1 MSFTRTDL
9 RAEDRSIRRAV
20 AAAKVGDMEALQ
32 FLYTRYADDVLGFV
46 TSFVHDH
53 HDAEDITQSVFAK
66 LMSSILKYEQRDV
79 PFRAWILRVS
89 RNAALDHMRSRRATP
104 FGEIRTTDE
113 ASDQLQFE
121 RSEGLRQAISALPN
135 DQREV
140 LVLRHISGL
149 SPLEIAGLLGKT
161 EGAIHGLH
169 HRGRGT
175 LQTTLREL
183 EVAPVTSAA

>member
-9 RAEDRSIRRAV
+9 RAEDRSIRGAV
-20 AAAKVGDMEALQ
+20 AAAKAGDMEALQ

-46 TSFVHDH
+46 TSLVHDH

-89 RNAALDHMRSRRATP
+89 RNAALDHMRLRRATP
-104 FGEIRTTDE
+104 CGEIRTIDE
-113 ASDQLQFE
+113 GYDQLHFE
-121 RSEGLRQAISALPN
+121 RSEGLRQAMSALPD

-161 EGAIHGLH
+161 EGSIHGLH

-175 LQTTLREL
+175 LRATLREL